1 MFQTRLLAPDE
12 RPILAPLIG
21 ELLRHYNMPVP
32 DEPAIVRALAEQPP
46 SVEMIAAIAPEGPVG
61 LASFAQLWPGLGA
74 APQIYMKELYVAAS
88 ARGTGVGEGL
98 MRALADITAARGCTR
113 IDWSTSRENAR
124 ALAFYGRIGARVVEE
139 KVYFRLD
146 EEGIARLAVEK
157 NGPR

>member
-21 ELLRHYNMPVP
+21 ELLCHYGMPVP
-32 DEPAIVRALAEQPP
+32 DEPALVRALAEQPP
-46 SVEMIAAIAPEGPVG
+46 SVEVIAAIAPEGPVG

-88 ARGTGVGEGL
+88 ARGTGVGEEL
-98 MRALADITAARGCTR
+98 VRALARIAVARGCTR
-113 IDWSTSRENAR
+113 VDWSTSRENAG
-124 ALAFYGRIGARVVEE
+124 AVAFYGRIGARVVEE

-146 EEGIARLAVEK
+146 EEGIARLVVDDDR
-157 NGPR
+157 PR

>member
-1 MFQTRLLAPDE
+1 LLWPDE

-21 ELLRHYNMPVP
+21 ELLRHYGMPVP
-32 DEPAIVRALAEQPP
+32 DESALVRALAEQPD

-88 ARGTGVGEGL
+88 ARSTGVGEGIV
-98 MRALADITAARGCTR
+98 RALARVAAERGCTR
-113 IDWSTSRENAR
+113 VDWTTSRENIGAV
-124 ALAFYGRIGARVVEE
+124 AFYGRIGAQVVEE

-146 EEGIARLAVEK
+146 QEGIARLAADQHP
-157 NGPR
+157 PR